1 VIREIT
7 YQPNIGSLIGRLE
20 DIDARA
26 RAADRTGNG
35 FDFLAAYDAEILGG
49 LKGLGLLDRV
59 VARLRPGVQL
69 TLQTSGP
76 EVFSIKTATLNR
88 LAAYLVIRACALT
101 GQARFLHLADRNLE
115 PIQRPDPVPY
125 EAPLWFRCAGQ
136 AFGVDTVIMRRG
148 PGRAAARLPFVDV
161 LGDFQTVHDDWLALH
176 GDATIVPTLSEAARD
191 AFTRA
196 ALSYNVPLANHRIR
210 AMAGHQPT
218 IIRVQPDG
226 LRLRWSGDV
235 GPDDIG
241 NLWEETANAVEVFS
255 PAYPNQLG
263 GVAAAVVRLVL
274 HSGRGAVVA
283 NYAEWQV
290 FADRLTSES
299 AHAEH
304 LPRVM
309 VGAAPMAGAARAPR
323 VYDADDL
330 SVALHRSLDTFLLNE
345 IHQELSDYLT
355 TGRDPSRM
363 VGFRSAADLR
373 GQMRPIWEEW
383 RAWFGAEPALLS
395 RFLRLIVCAEDDD
408 DRIDE
413 ARVLVGRR
421 KLPMLLRATTAALA
435 VAAAWGK
442 ISPRG
447 ERPGNLSRAF
457 AARETWHGHVCAADM
472 IQYEPTAIGA
482 ASFIWRTHFV
492 VLSQLNAPVTLAAR
506 SNAGL
511 ADVETVQPSI
521 TETDGTQKIIL
532 TLDAGFRSAAET
544 GLEELRQLLASI
556 EVEHF
561 RKLRAGIV

>member
-1 VIREIT
+1 V
-7 YQPNIGSLIGRLE
+7 
-20 DIDARA
+20 
-26 RAADRTGNG
+26 
-35 FDFLAAYDAEILGG
+35 
-49 LKGLGLLDRV
+49 
-59 VARLRPGVQL
+59 
-69 TLQTSGP
+69 
-76 EVFSIKTATLNR
+76 
-88 LAAYLVIRACALT
+88 
-101 GQARFLHLADRNLE
+101 HLADRNLK

-125 EAPLWFRCAGQ
+125 EAPLWFKCAGRE
-136 AFGVDTVIMRRG
+136 FGVDTVIMRRG
-148 PGRAAARLPFVDV
+148 PGRAAARLPFVNV

-176 GDATIVPTLSEAARD
+176 VDATIVPTLSEAARE
-191 AFTRA
+191 AFTQA
-196 ALSYNVPLANHRIR
+196 AQSYNVPPANHRIR
-210 AMAGHQPT
+210 AMARQQPT

-235 GPDDIG
+235 APDDIG
-241 NLWEETANAVEVFS
+241 NLWKETANAVEVFS

-274 HSGRGAVVA
+274 HSGRGAVIA

-330 SVALHRSLDTFLLNE
+330 SGALHGSLDTFVLNE
-345 IHQELSDYLT
+345 IHHELSDYLT
-355 TGRDPSRM
+355 TGRDPRM

-373 GQMRPIWEEW
+373 RQMRPIWGEW
-383 RAWFGAEPALLS
+383 RARFGADPALLS

-421 KLPMLLRATTAALA
+421 KLPMILRATAAALA
-435 VAAAWGK
+435 VAAAWGN
-442 ISPRG
+442 ISPCG

-472 IQYEPTAIGA
+472 IQYEPTAIAA

-492 VLSQLNAPVTLAAR
+492 VLSQLNVPVTLASR
-506 SNAGL
+506 SSAGL
-511 ADVETVQPSI
+511 ADVETIQPSI
-521 TETDGTQKIIL
+521 METDGTQKIIF

-556 EVEHF
+556 EEEHF
-561 RKLRAGIV
+561 RKLRAAVV